1 MKQETILK
9 KAREVLNNNK
19 GYQEAVNE
27 HKEMLKKFPQ
37 WGEPESIEK
46 LIFQWDNGTVIL
58 SNEGCISL
66 CNDYYNTELLYG
78 LDEEFK
84 KAGLFVE
91 PYDGGTFIIS
101 EE

>member
-46 LIFQWDNGTVIL
+46 LIFQ
-58 SNEGCISL
+58 
-66 CNDYYNTELLYG
+66 
-78 LDEEFK
+78 
-84 KAGLFVE
+84 
-91 PYDGGTFIIS
+91 
-101 EE
+101 